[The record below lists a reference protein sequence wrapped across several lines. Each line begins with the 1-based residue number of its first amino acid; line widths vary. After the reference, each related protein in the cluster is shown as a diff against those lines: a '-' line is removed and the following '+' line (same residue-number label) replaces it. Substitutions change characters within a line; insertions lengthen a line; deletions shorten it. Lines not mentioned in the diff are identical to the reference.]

1 MQQGPRNFV
10 GALLQI
16 PRNLR
21 NIYLHSLQSYLWNLA
36 ASQRVKQFGLDSVQ
50 LGDLVLPRTP
60 PLQAAGKL
68 LSLSSGFRLN
78 PKP

>member
-1 MQQGPRNFV
+1 MQQGPKNFV

-21 NIYLHSLQSYLWNLA
+21 NIYLHSLQSYLWNMA
-36 ASQRVKQFGLDSVQ
+36 ASQHVKEFGMDAVQ

-60 PLQAAGKL
+60 PLQGAGKL
-68 LSLSSGFRLN
+68 SAVNAAPDRRV
-78 PKP
+78 